1 MNLYDLRSMQFRLT
15 GCLIAVAALAQFAQL
30 SAAQPVPSRAE
41 EARRTTHPGGFG
53 MGLPTTP
60 EVVTAANAAVGK
72 PVPPGPFEPTWD
84 SIRKNYKVP
93 SWFTE
98 GKFGIFMHWGV
109 YAVPAYHNEWYEKHM
124 YGAFASWHEQHFG
137 PQDRF
142 GYKDFIPRFTCQ
154 KFHADDWAELFKKS
168 GARYVV
174 PTAQHHDNFA
184 MWASDVAPINA
195 RDMGPKRDLIGE
207 LCVAVR
213 KQGLKFGVSNHGME
227 NFTFINPGAELK
239 NRLAATKSDLF
250 DTRWAEFYHV
260 ADRGDAACR
269 RFLTDWVNRNIELI
283 DKYQVDML
291 WFDNGVNSRVYDPLK
306 LKVAAYYYNRARQ
319 WGKEVSIST
328 KDSAYLAGSI
338 LDFEKVGRAPR
349 KTLSEAWQVDDPIG
363 STWGYTSDMTVAGPG
378 TVIRKLVDTVSKN
391 GNLLL
396 NLSPMADGTIPEDQ
410 QQTLL
415 EVGDWLQVNGE
426 SIYGS
431 HSWTAFAGDAES
443 GKRLSVRFTVKGD
456 CLYAI
461 LLGDWPNG
469 EVVIPALAAGKPDA
483 GKIVSIDLL
492 GREGKQGFV
501 QDNAGLKIQLTGRP
515 PCKYAFALRIKSAEL
530 GQRPSL
536 KPVGGVK

>member
-1 MNLYDLRSMQFRLT
+1 MQFRSA
-15 GCLIAVAALAQFAQL
+15 GCLIAVAALAQFAQW

-53 MGLPTTP
+53 MGPPTTP
-60 EVVTAANAAVGK
+60 EVVAAANAAVGK
-72 PVPPGPFEPTWD
+72 PLPPGPFEPTWD

-142 GYKDFIPRFTCQ
+142 GYKDFIPRFTCE
-154 KFHADDWAELFKKS
+154 KFRADEWAELFKKS

-184 MWASDVAPINA
+184 MWASEVAPINA
-195 RDMGPKRDLIGE
+195 HNMGPKRDLIGE
-207 LCVAVR
+207 LCAAVR

-260 ADRGDAACR
+260 ADRGDAACQ
-269 RFLTDWVNRNIELI
+269 RFLADWVNRNLELI
-283 DKYQVDML
+283 DKYRVDML
-291 WFDNGVNSRVYDPLK
+291 WFDNGVNSRMYDPLK

-319 WGKEVSIST
+319 WGKAVSIST

-363 STWGYTSDMTVAGPG
+363 STWGYTSDMKVAGAA
-378 TVIRKLVDTVSKN
+378 TIINKLADAVSKN

-396 NLSPMADGTIPEDQ
+396 NLSPMSDGTIPGAQ
-410 QQTLL
+410 QRTLL
-415 EVGDWLQVNGE
+415 DVGAWLQVNGDA
-426 SIYGS
+426 IYGT
-431 HSWTAFAGDAES
+431 HSWTAFSADAEA
-443 GKRLSVRFTVKGD
+443 GRRLSVRFTVKGD
-456 CLYAI
+456 SLYAI
-461 LLGDWPNG
+461 LLGDWPDG
-469 EVVIPALAAGKPDA
+469 EVTIPSLAAGKPDA

-492 GREGKQGFV
+492 GRDGRLDFV
-501 QDNAGLKIQLTGRP
+501 QDAAGLKIQLSGRP
-515 PCKYAFALRIKSAEL
+515 PCKHAFALRIKGADVR
-530 GQRPSL
+530 QPS
-536 KPVGGVK
+536 PTIPEGGAK